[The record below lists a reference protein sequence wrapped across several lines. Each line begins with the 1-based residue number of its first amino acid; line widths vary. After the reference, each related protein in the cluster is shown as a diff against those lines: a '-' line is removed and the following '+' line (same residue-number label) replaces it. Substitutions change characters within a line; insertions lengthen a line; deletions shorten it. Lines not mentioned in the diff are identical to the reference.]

1 MFTTNNLF
9 VIIASLTNQQEENKM
24 KKHLSNV
31 TNKSTLEFLKWGIKN
46 LIDNG
51 KDCFEMQRLC
61 VAYSS
66 DTGIK
71 PTEFYSDLNKMIK
84 FK

>member
-1 MFTTNNLF
+1 MD
-9 VIIASLTNQQEENKM
+9 
-24 KKHLSNV
+24 KHLNNV
-31 TNKSTLEFLKWGIKN
+31 TDNNTLSFLKWGIQN

-61 VAYSS
+61 IAYGTN
-66 DTGIK
+66 TGIK
-71 PTEFYSDLNKMIK
+71 PTDFYNDLNNLIE

>member
-1 MFTTNNLF
+1 MD
-9 VIIASLTNQQEENKM
+9 
-24 KKHLSNV
+24 KHLNNV
-31 TNKSTLEFLKWGIKN
+31 TNKNTLSFLKWGIQN

-61 VAYSS
+61 IAYGT

-71 PTEFYSDLNKMIK
+71 PTDFYNDLNDLIK